1 MIEIKNL
8 SKIYKGEFLYKDFGI
23 AFEKEKV
30 TVITGP
36 SGGGKTTLL
45 RLMIGAEKCEKGQVL
60 GFERENVAFVFQEDR
75 LLEWLSIY
83 ENIAYVLKSY
93 MEYDEMGI
101 VIKQVLEIVELWAY
115 KDYKIKDLSGGMQ
128 RRVAVARALAY
139 KSTVLLMDE
148 PFKGLDDDLKYRII
162 NRLKK
167 LWKEEGKTVIIITHS
182 QTEASILGDY
192 TYKLQEKP
200 VRIYKI

>member
-8 SKIYKGEFLYKDFGI
+8 SKIYKGKFLYKDFDI
-23 AFEKEKV
+23 AFERGKV

-45 RLMIGAEKCEKGQVL
+45 RLMIGAEKYEKGQVL
-60 GFERENVAFVFQEDR
+60 GLERENVAFVFQEDR
-75 LLEWLSIY
+75 LLEWLSVY

-93 MEYDEMGI
+93 RRYDEMET
-101 VIKQVLEIVELWAY
+101 VVQEVLEIVELWAY

-128 RRVAVARALAY
+128 RRVALARALAY

-148 PFKGLDDDLKYRII
+148 PFKGLDDDLKYRIM

-182 QTEASILGDY
+182 QTEAGILGDY

>member
-1 MIEIKNL
+1 MIQIKNL
-8 SKIYKGEFLYKDFGI
+8 SKIYKGEFLYKDFDI
-23 AFEKEKV
+23 AFEKGKV

-45 RLMIGAEKCEKGQVL
+45 RLMIGVEKCERGQIL
-60 GFERENVAFVFQEDR
+60 GLERESVACVFQEDR
-75 LLEWLSIY
+75 LLEWLSVY

-93 MEYDEMGI
+93 MEYDEMGT
-101 VIKQVLEIVELWAY
+101 VIQEVLEIVELWAY
-115 KDYKIKDLSGGMQ
+115 KSYKIKDLSGGMQ
-128 RRVAVARALAY
+128 RRVAVARALAC
-139 KSTVLLMDE
+139 KNAVLLMDE
-148 PFKGLDDDLKYRII
+148 PFKGLDDDLKYRIM

-167 LWKEEGKTVIIITHS
+167 LCQEEARTVIMITHS
-182 QTEASILGDY
+182 QTEASMLGDY

>member
-1 MIEIKNL
+1 MIEIKSL
-8 SKIYKGEFLYKDFGI
+8 SKIYKGEFLYKDFDI
-23 AFEKEKV
+23 AFERGKV

-45 RLMIGAEKCEKGQVL
+45 RLMIGVEKYEKGRVL
-60 GFERENVAFVFQEDR
+60 GLERENVAFVFQEDR
-75 LLEWLSIY
+75 LLEWLSVY

-93 MEYDEMGI
+93 RGYDEMET
-101 VIKQVLEIVELWAY
+101 VVQEVLEIVELWAY
-115 KDYKIKDLSGGMQ
+115 KEYKIKDLSGGMQ
-128 RRVAVARALAY
+128 RRVALARALAY

-148 PFKGLDDDLKYRII
+148 PFKGLDDDLKYRIM

-167 LWKEEGKTVIIITHS
+167 LWKEEEKTVIMITHS
-182 QTEASILGDY
+182 QTEAGILGDY
-192 TYKLQEKP
+192 TYTLQEKP